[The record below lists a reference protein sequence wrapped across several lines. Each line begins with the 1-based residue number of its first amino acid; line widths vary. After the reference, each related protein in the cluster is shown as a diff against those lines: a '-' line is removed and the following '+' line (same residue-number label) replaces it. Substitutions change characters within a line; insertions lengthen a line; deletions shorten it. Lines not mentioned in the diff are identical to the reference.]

1 MKTQAAGQKCDSFRV
16 WKCVRRVINEKSTK
30 PMRISFASAMIC
42 GFLAHFVYLS
52 NIINNYDSITQIP
65 AGLGTGTTSGRW
77 MISFVESIQVKL
89 WYDYNIPFFN
99 SFMSLCILGIAACFV
114 IKILNIDDPFH
125 AFSIGGIITVFP
137 AATSMMFFSYTAPIY
152 SLAILMTV
160 MSVCLSDKKLLGMF
174 SAIVLQVLSLA
185 IYQAYLPVAAG
196 LFVLKLVNNVFSEK
210 WSFGVLIK
218 KSSKFLSILIASVCL
233 YIFTTR
239 MILYHSNLSLSSYQ
253 SIDKMGRID
262 LSAILNTISTIY
274 DNVFGLVCANYY
286 GISATPVSR
295 LSFLVSFISSAV
307 LLIVILLRCDSPVI
321 TKVAVL
327 VLCAVLPI
335 AADSIEIMCIESNI
349 YTIMAYGLISV
360 LLLPVV
366 LEEVSWRLNKDVECL
381 NGGVKSGIT

>member
-1 MKTQAAGQKCDSFRV
+1 MVKTQADGQLCDSFRV

-42 GFLAHFVYLS
+42 SFLAHFVYLS

-114 IKILNIDDPFH
+114 IAILDIDDLFH
-125 AFSIGGIITVFP
+125 AFSIGGIMTVFP
-137 AATSMMFFSYTAPIY
+137 AMTSMMFFSYTAPIY

-160 MSVCLSDKKLLGMF
+160 MSVWRSDKKLLGML
-174 SAIVLQVLSLA
+174 SAIVLQMLSLA

-239 MILYHSNLSLSSYQ
+239 MILYHCLLLLRAMLWFCFPN
-253 SIDKMGRID
+253 SILRHW
-262 LSAILNTISTIY
+262 
-274 DNVFGLVCANYY
+274 
-286 GISATPVSR
+286 PW
-295 LSFLVSFISSAV
+295 LSFGNRSKH
-307 LLIVILLRCDSPVI
+307 LLKCRTASHILK
-321 TKVAVL
+321 T
-327 VLCAVLPI
+327 
-335 AADSIEIMCIESNI
+335 
-349 YTIMAYGLISV
+349 TQ
-360 LLLPVV
+360 
-366 LEEVSWRLNKDVECL
+366 
-381 NGGVKSGIT
+381 